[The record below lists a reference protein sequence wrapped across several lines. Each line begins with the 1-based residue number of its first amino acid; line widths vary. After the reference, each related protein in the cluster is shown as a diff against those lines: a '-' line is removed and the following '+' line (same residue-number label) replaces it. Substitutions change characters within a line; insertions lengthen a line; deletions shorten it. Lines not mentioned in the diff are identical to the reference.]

1 MHIDIMLVYIVNVN
15 VFFNILIEV
24 MEFCGICRLSDK
36 KAGNF
41 ALITGKKGF
50 FLMVPNLE
58 FT

>member
-41 ALITGKKGF
+41 ASILSKKGF
-50 FLMVPNLE
+50 F
-58 FT
+58 